1 MRKYLFAV
9 LVALPVMLAAK
20 PASACRTM
28 ANLRFDDIKYAS
40 VIVIGRITNYEIVLD
55 QAARQR
61 HKEMLARPDWPPEA
75 RKLLSEQQHFL
86 SDYARFD
93 VLVDEVLV
101 GKPQAVL
108 SVTWDN
114 STFNEPDKM
123 EEGPF
128 LIALREPDAKIPP
141 LRGPSATIMPSL
153 EPQKL
158 TVLQAPCAPP
168 FMFKAATAEA
178 KKVRDMLT
186 GTWK

>member
-1 MRKYLFAV
+1 
-9 LVALPVMLAAK
+9 MLAAK
-20 PASACRTM
+20 HASACWTI

-61 HKEMLARPDWPPEA
+61 HKETLAQPNWPPEA
-75 RKLLSEQQHFL
+75 RKLLSEQRSFL

-101 GKPQAVL
+101 GKQQAVL

-114 STFNEPDKM
+114 FTFGEPDKM
-123 EEGPF
+123 DEGPF
-128 LIALREPDAKIPP
+128 LIALREPDAKTPP
-141 LRGPSATIMPSL
+141 LRGPSATIMPSP

-178 KKVRDMLT
+178 NKVRDMLA
-186 GTWK
+186 GTSK